1 MALRSSETIGA
12 IAAALARAQAELVNP
27 EKTLTA
33 TILSTNPRESGRQ
46 FRYAP
51 LAAGL
56 ELVRKALGRQEIA
69 ALQAT
74 AIDRAAGVIRL
85 DTIIAHSSGEWFS
98 SEWPVCALSEAGAP
112 RRMGAALTYAR
123 RYALFALV
131 GIAGEDDL
139 DAPDLDLKI
148 EPARPGPNGA
158 AAHPNGRRRDGEPI
172 LVSAALPALQAAA
185 LRDRLIGEIDRLIS
199 SEEAATW
206 AAAGL
211 PAKAALPPKDA
222 QAVEARFRD
231 RLSALDAAPPAD
243 DSGPPR
249 RDPVDP
255 NPPSQ
260 RPFAATAR
268 QGSAPDLNPPRR
280 GVTDPDPPRPSI
292 LVATSALAAAV
303 RGPIVKPIRL
313 RDQEHLRF
321 VAAQPCLVCGRAPA
335 DPHHLRYLQPRAL
348 GRKVSDQFTVP
359 LCRGHHRELHRTGD
373 ERRWWRERNIDP
385 EPIALALWRQSHAKR
400 GFEEPP
406 GPAAPLGDPSLT
418 DRPSFEPPP

>member
-1 MALRSSETIGA
+1 VALRSSETIGA

-27 EKTLTA
+27 EKSLTA
-33 TILSTNPRESGRQ
+33 TILSANPRESGRQ

-56 ELVRKALGRQEIA
+56 DLVRKALGRQEIA

-85 DTIIAHSSGEWFS
+85 DTIVAHASGEWFS
-98 SEWPVCALSEAGAP
+98 SEWPVCALAEAGAP

-139 DAPDLDLKI
+139 DAPDLDLKV

-158 AAHPNGRRRDGEPI
+158 AAHPNGRRREGEPI
-172 LVSAALPALQAAA
+172 LIAAALPALQAAA
-185 LRDRLIGEIDRLIS
+185 LRNQLIAEIDALNS
-199 SEEAATW
+199 SDEAANW
-206 AAAGL
+206 AAQGL
-211 PAKAALPPKDA
+211 PAKAALPPKAA

-231 RLSALDAAPPAD
+231 RLRAFDAAPLAAE
-243 DSGPPR
+243 SIPPPG
-249 RDPVDP
+249 DCVDP
-255 NPPSQ
+255 NPPPQ
-260 RPFAATAR
+260 RPFAANAGQER
-268 QGSAPDLNPPRR
+268 VPSPNPPRR
-280 GVTDPDPPRPSI
+280 SATDADPPPPSI
-292 LVATSALAAAV
+292 PAATSALATAV
-303 RGPIVKPIRL
+303 RSPIVKPIRL
-313 RDQEHLRF
+313 RDREHLRF

-348 GRKVSDQFTVP
+348 GRKVSDEFAAP

-373 ERRWWRERNIDP
+373 ERGWWRERHIDP
-385 EPIALALWRQSHAKR
+385 EPIALELWRRSHAKPA
-400 GFEEPP
+400 FEAPP
-406 GPAAPLGDPSLT
+406 GPANPRPNDPPAPEPS
-418 DRPSFEPPP
+418 P